1 MNDDACPTSSGQGD
15 VIDKLTIQMSD
26 MEDSLQTSQSETT
39 SLRQQITIFEQELVN
54 SQDEVHEVM
63 HALEQLAY
71 DTKDREIESIVTEK
85 QLLLEEMGS
94 LQVSQCVR
102 GACIKH
108 ILNGHNFS
116 SIGQ

>member
-1 MNDDACPTSSGQGD
+1 MT
-15 VIDKLTIQMSD
+15 D
-26 MEDSLQTSQSETT
+26 MEDSLQTSQSETS

-63 HALEQLAY
+63 HALEQLAVSY

-94 LQVSQCVR
+94 LQVSQCMRVL
-102 GACIKH
+102 KH
-108 ILNGHNFS
+108 LLNGHNFS
-116 SIGQ
+116 FIGQ